1 MIKACIF
8 DLDGTLTDTVES
20 IARGVNLALEYFG
33 YAPRPVQ
40 EYNYYAG
47 DGIDM
52 AWRRALAAAGDA
64 EGRHF
69 QEGLYL
75 CRKRFGENSLYR
87 VKPYP
92 QITETVEELK
102 KRGIKTAV
110 FSNKPHEAAVR
121 VVEHVFGKGFLD
133 VIQGQ
138 TPEVPKKP
146 DPAGV
151 FRIMEHF
158 SAKPSECLYF
168 GDTNTDMETGRRAG
182 IFTVGVTWGFRPRSE
197 LEACHADRIIDSPPE
212 IIDVYKEK
220 DHER

>member
-69 QEGLYL
+69 QEGLSL

-138 TPEVPKKP
+138 TPGGPQK
-146 DPAGV
+146 
-151 FRIMEHF
+151 
-158 SAKPSECLYF
+158 
-168 GDTNTDMETGRRAG
+168 TGSCRRLQDYG
-182 IFTVGVTWGFRPRSE
+182 IFFSKTVGVPLFWRYEHRHG
-197 LEACHADRIIDSPPE
+197 DRAQSGYFHRGG
-212 IIDVYKEK
+212 DVGIPAAERTGSVSCGQDYRFTSG
-220 DHER
+220 DHRCI